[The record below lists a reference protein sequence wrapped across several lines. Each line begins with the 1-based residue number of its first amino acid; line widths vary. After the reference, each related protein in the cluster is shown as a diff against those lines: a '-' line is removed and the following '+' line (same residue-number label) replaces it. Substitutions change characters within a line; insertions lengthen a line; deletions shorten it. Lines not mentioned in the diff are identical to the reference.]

1 MKKICVYGKGG
12 IGKSTTVSNLAAA
25 MAESGLKVAV
35 VGCDPKSDSTRNLA
49 GRRIPTVLD
58 ILREDSGGQ
67 VAFLGYRDILCIEAG
82 GPEPGTGC
90 AGRGII
96 AAMQEIRSR
105 QLLDHRDVV
114 LYDVLGDVVC
124 GGFSMPLREGIADDV
139 YLVTTSDFMAI
150 YAANN
155 ICRGI
160 RKYAQSGSVRLGG
173 IIHNGR
179 SSVDNPETVAAFAS
193 CVGSNVIGYIPMTSA
208 IGQAELSR
216 KTLLEAEPEHPVS
229 GHFRTLAKA
238 ILENSHSCIPTP
250 LSDEEVESLCR

>member
-1 MKKICVYGKGG
+1 
-12 IGKSTTVSNLAAA
+12 
-25 MAESGLKVAV
+25 
-35 VGCDPKSDSTRNLA
+35 
-49 GRRIPTVLD
+49 
-58 ILREDSGGQ
+58 
-67 VAFLGYRDILCIEAG
+67 
-82 GPEPGTGC
+82 
-90 AGRGII
+90 
-96 AAMQEIRSR
+96 
-105 QLLDHRDVV
+105 
-114 LYDVLGDVVC
+114 
-124 GGFSMPLREGIADDV
+124 MPLREGIADDV

-160 RKYAQSGSVRLGG
+160 RKYAQSGSVRLAG

-179 SSVDNPETVAAFAS
+179 SSVDNPLTVAAFAS

-250 LSDEEVESLCR
+250 LSEEEVESLCR